1 MNSTAVVDILARNG
15 FEPRTCY
22 MENVRTM
29 HDGQGKRL
37 VARAVTVRFVPAR
50 ADAMAEKP
58 SGEDSPEYAAFE
70 RAGPGDVIVME
81 AMRTKL
87 MSIGG
92 DIKFLRLK
100 QRGVDGLVCDG
111 GIRDMHV
118 VKDYGPMFFGYDK
131 TANLGTRIGTPY
143 ATNVRPL
150 RATPPQPPVVSQRPL
165 QDLSP
170 LQQRNPAQPVRS

>member
-1 MNSTAVVDILARNG
+1 MATTAAI
-15 FEPRTCY
+15 
-22 MENVRTM
+22 
-29 HDGQGKRL
+29 

-81 AMRTKL
+81 AMRNKL

-118 VKDYGPMFFGYDK
+118 VKDYGPLFFGYDK
-131 TANLGTRIGTPY
+131 TSNLGTRVGTPY
-143 ATNVRPL
+143 ATNDVISVDNVLVRPGDYIL
-150 RATPPQPPVVSQRPL
+150 ADDDGVVVIPRVVSTDAGRSPNRPPT
-165 QDLSP
+165 SP
-170 LQQRNPAQPVRS
+170 